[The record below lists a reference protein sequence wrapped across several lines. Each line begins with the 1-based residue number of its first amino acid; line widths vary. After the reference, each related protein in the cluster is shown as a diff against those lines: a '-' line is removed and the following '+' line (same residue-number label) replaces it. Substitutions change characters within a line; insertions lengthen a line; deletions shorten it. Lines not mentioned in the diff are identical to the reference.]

1 MAHFAHLNKDNVV
14 LKVIVI
20 NNEVLNNL
28 PFPESEPKGI
38 AFCRSLFGYDRWLQ
52 TSYNGSFRKN
62 FAGVGYTYDSFYD
75 VFIPP
80 KPYFSWVLDKESLEW
95 KAPITKPTD
104 YVATWNEDT
113 RNWVELISK
122 TDKVNQKVTGQEA

>member
-62 FAGVGYTYDSFYD
+62 FAGVNFTYDQNRD
-75 VFIPP
+75 AFIPP
-80 KPYFSWVLDKESLEW
+80 KPYNSWLLNEQSCIWEPPVPQPDGINGVP
-95 KAPITKPTD
+95 PIWDENSTQ
-104 YVATWNEDT
+104 
-113 RNWVELISK
+113 WVYPSI
-122 TDKVNQKVTGQEA
+122 